1 MEGNAHLQDFAPE
14 SFHLIYSIGMF
25 GHGCPVTAEIC
36 TRFYGWLKPGGTLF
50 FNVAD
55 FAGLPLFYRTRRTL
69 RRAVYPYLTRGLQ
82 ELLDQREEKCPF
94 FCLTHQEL
102 SAILRSTPFSRCN
115 IQSFLC
121 ESPLGAGRHLEC
133 VALKS

>member
-1 MEGNAHLQDFAPE
+1 
-14 SFHLIYSIGMF
+14 
-25 GHGCPVTAEIC
+25 
-36 TRFYGWLKPGGTLF
+36 
-50 FNVAD
+50 
-55 FAGLPLFYRTRRTL
+55 
-69 RRAVYPYLTRGLQ
+69 VYPYLTRGLQ